1 MNPNKKSFI
10 FHIDFDSYFVSAVRT
25 IKPYLKNKSVAIA
38 RSSYKSLA
46 VSVSYELK
54 AKGAKAGMTRGDILK
69 IEPNTIF
76 VSEDFSLY
84 TNLSRKIF
92 AYLQEKISHKIL
104 IASVDECYLDV
115 NHLVN
120 DEKKALNLAKYT
132 QRKILEVFD
141 IPITIGIST
150 TKWYAKMT
158 TNLNKPFGIGLT
170 NKMNLI
176 NILNLPIIDF
186 YGIGKSLAEKLK
198 TLNIYYIKDLYARNI
213 EDLSLV
219 EVFGTTAYKY
229 LDALKFDKYEEI
241 IPEIKK
247 SKVIGHESSFEN
259 INIPQEEVL
268 QRLKEI
274 VALVSNRLRYSSLV
288 SNTINVKARIQ
299 SKKWINK
306 NKKIPQYC
314 QEFKCFWKYAYEIY
328 QKNYENK
335 KLNSIGFS
343 VSNLKSEYDLEINL
357 NLFEKPIENS
367 KAIEIANQ
375 INSIIKLNK
384 VTTLG
389 RYKKELENK
398 KEKEKIESTFNSFL
412 GK

>member
-1 MNPNKKSFI
+1 MKF
-10 FHIDFDSYFVSAVRT
+10 
-25 IKPYLKNKSVAIA
+25 
-38 RSSYKSLA
+38 
-46 VSVSYELK
+46 
-54 AKGAKAGMTRGDILK
+54 
-69 IEPNTIF
+69 
-76 VSEDFSLY
+76 
-84 TNLSRKIF
+84 
-92 AYLQEKISHKIL
+92 
-104 IASVDECYLDV
+104 
-115 NHLVN
+115 
-120 DEKKALNLAKYT
+120 
-132 QRKILEVFD
+132 
-141 IPITIGIST
+141 
-150 TKWYAKMT
+150 
-158 TNLNKPFGIGLT
+158 
-170 NKMNLI
+170 
-176 NILNLPIIDF
+176 
-186 YGIGKSLAEKLK
+186 
-198 TLNIYYIKDLYARNI
+198 
-213 EDLSLV
+213 
-219 EVFGTTAYKY
+219 FGTTAYKY

-389 RYKKELENK
+389 IYKKELENK

>member
-1 MNPNKKSFI
+1 
-10 FHIDFDSYFVSAVRT
+10 
-25 IKPYLKNKSVAIA
+25 
-38 RSSYKSLA
+38 
-46 VSVSYELK
+46 
-54 AKGAKAGMTRGDILK
+54 
-69 IEPNTIF
+69 
-76 VSEDFSLY
+76 
-84 TNLSRKIF
+84 
-92 AYLQEKISHKIL
+92 
-104 IASVDECYLDV
+104 
-115 NHLVN
+115 
-120 DEKKALNLAKYT
+120 
-132 QRKILEVFD
+132 
-141 IPITIGIST
+141 
-150 TKWYAKMT
+150 MT

-198 TLNIYYIKDLYARNI
+198 TLNIYYIKDLYAKNI

-299 SKKWINK
+299 SKK
-306 NKKIPQYC
+306 
-314 QEFKCFWKYAYEIY
+314 
-328 QKNYENK
+328 
-335 KLNSIGFS
+335 
-343 VSNLKSEYDLEINL
+343 
-357 NLFEKPIENS
+357 
-367 KAIEIANQ
+367 
-375 INSIIKLNK
+375 
-384 VTTLG
+384 
-389 RYKKELENK
+389 
-398 KEKEKIESTFNSFL
+398 
-412 GK
+412 